1 MDMPLNI
8 PLMEMT
14 LNTPALLFPAVSV
27 LLLAYTNRFLGLSN
41 IIRSLHREYQT
52 KPDEKIVKQIAN
64 LRERLSLIRSMQTM
78 GISSLVLCTICM
90 LMIYLG
96 WQTAAHWLFGVSIVT
111 MAMSLTLSIIEIRKQ
126 GNALNI
132 LLSDMESALRAHEE
146 DKD

>member
-1 MDMPLNI
+1 
-8 PLMEMT
+8 MEMT

-41 IIRSLHREYQT
+41 VIRSLHKEYLL
-52 KPDEKIVKQIAN
+52 KPDDKIVRQIAN
-64 LRERLSLIRSMQTM
+64 LRKRLSLIRAMQTM

-96 WQTAAHWLFGVSIVT
+96 WQVAAHWLFGISIVT
-111 MAMSLTLSIIEIRKQ
+111 MATSLTLSIVEIQMQ

-132 LLSDMESALRAHEE
+132 LLVDMESALRAHE
-146 DKD
+146 DD

>member
-1 MDMPLNI
+1 MD
-8 PLMEMT
+8 LMFGSAALEMS

-41 IIRSLHREYQT
+41 VIRSLHREYQQ

-64 LRERLSLIRSMQTM
+64 LRERLSLIRLMQTM

-90 LMIYLG
+90 LMIYMG
-96 WQTAAHWLFGVSIVT
+96 WQVAAHLLFGISIVT
-111 MAMSLTLSIIEIRKQ
+111 MALSLTLSIIEIQKQ

-146 DKD
+146 G

>member
-1 MDMPLNI
+1 
-8 PLMEMT
+8 MEMT

-41 IIRSLHREYQT
+41 VIRSLHREYQQ

-64 LRERLSLIRSMQTM
+64 LRQRLVLIRNMQTM

-96 WQTAAHWLFGVSIVT
+96 WAVAAQWLFGVSIVT
-111 MAMSLTLSIIEIRKQ
+111 MALSLTLSIIEIQMQ
-126 GNALNI
+126 GEALNI
-132 LLSDMESALRAHEE
+132 LLSDMEAALRAHE
-146 DKD
+146 DD

>member
-1 MDMPLNI
+1 
-8 PLMEMT
+8 MEMT

-41 IIRSLHREYQT
+41 VIRSLYREYQQ

-64 LRERLSLIRSMQTM
+64 LRQRLVLIRNMQTM

-96 WQTAAHWLFGVSIVT
+96 WAVAAQWLFGVSIVT
-111 MAMSLTLSIIEIRKQ
+111 MALSLTLSIIEIQMQ
-126 GNALNI
+126 GEALNI
-132 LLSDMESALRAHEE
+132 QLSDMEAALRAHE
-146 DKD
+146 DD